1 MNTYKI
7 EQATPDTLND
17 IYALHDPAEAAQ
29 RLPAL
34 IQRMAEGKTSA
45 DRFWLLRSPRGVE
58 AVVNLTPLASIP
70 LFPRYRDDTPPEQV
84 TAFLRHLKGLVA
96 GQSEQ
101 RLVLDSQ
108 FVTLNAAPAEAAGW
122 VLNDSHVVYE
132 TDLRAGTLSL
142 VPDALEGGADLL
154 ERPDVQDL
162 LRQLG
167 QADWECHPGWG
178 VVGLPDHA
186 GNVVA
191 LGAFGPS
198 NRPGWASLNMIGVQ
212 PSGRNQG
219 YGTRLHAHLLARAAE
234 RFDWHGGGTGTE
246 NYAMR
251 RIFQKNGSKQVSEQ
265 MYFRQA

>member
-70 LFPRYRDDTPPEQV
+70 LFPRYRADTPPEQV

-96 GQSEQ
+96 AQSEQ

-154 ERPDVQDL
+154 ERPDVQAL
-162 LRQLG
+162 LHELG
-167 QADWECHPGWG
+167 QSDWEWHPDWV
-178 VVGLPDHA
+178 VVGLPDA
-186 GNVVA
+186 TGKAVA

-198 NRPGWASLNMIGVQ
+198 SRPRWGNLNMIGVQ
-212 PSGRNQG
+212 PSVRGQG

-234 RFDWHGGGTGTE
+234 RFEWHGGGTEAE
-246 NYAMR
+246 NHAMR
-251 RIFQKNGSKQVSEQ
+251 RIFEKNGSVLISTQI
-265 MYFRQA
+265 YFR

>member
-70 LFPRYRDDTPPEQV
+70 LFPRYRADTPPEQV
-84 TAFLRHLKGLVA
+84 TEFLRHLKALVA
-96 GQSEQ
+96 DQPEQ
-101 RLVLDSQ
+101 QLVLDSQ
-108 FVTLNAAPAEAAGW
+108 FVQLDAAPVEAAGW
-122 VLNDSHVVYE
+122 VMDDALVVYE
-132 TDLRAGTLSL
+132 TDLRNVSLPLS
-142 VPDALEGGADLL
+142 PDALEGGSELL
-154 ERPDVQDL
+154 ERPDVQAL
-162 LRQLG
+162 LHELG
-167 QADWECHPGWG
+167 QSDWEWHPDWV
-178 VVGLPDHA
+178 VVGLPDA
-186 GNVVA
+186 TGKAVA

-198 NRPGWASLNMIGVQ
+198 SRPRWGNLNMIGLQRSVR
-212 PSGRNQG
+212 GQG

-234 RFDWHGGGTGTE
+234 RFEWHGGGTEAE
-246 NYAMR
+246 NHAMR
-251 RIFQKNGSKQVSEQ
+251 RIFEKNGSVLISTQI
-265 MYFRQA
+265 YFR